1 MVVLKGIQETRSRMS
16 YRGVH
21 QFVNSK
27 NGEGVFWAGFVQVR
41 KIHAHLPL
49 SIFLFNHHCVSQ
61 PLGVRD
67 FFDSPNLL

>member
-1 MVVLKGIQETRSRMS
+1 MVALKGIQETHPRMS

-27 NGEGVFWAGFVQVR
+27 NGEGVFWAGFVQVC

-49 SIFLFNHHCVSQ
+49 SIFLFNHHYVGQ
-61 PLGVRD
+61 PLEVKD